1 MPAPAAVLAVLLAAG
16 AWRLLRAEPAL
27 PVYKSLPGFSLTDS
41 RGRPFTRADLLGKV
55 WIANL
60 IYTRCEDTCPL
71 QAVELAR
78 ILKEFDAETGLRIL
92 SVSVD
97 SKHDTPEVL
106 ARYALSLRADPDRW
120 HFLTGDE
127 AAIARLAR
135 EGFSL
140 AYGTRSAGKDIS
152 PAHGPHAL
160 LRRAGAF
167 LSPPAAFAH
176 HATLPLPGKGG
187 LRYEVTHSARFILL
201 GRKAQIRG
209 YYLSED
215 SKALRRLRRHARILL
230 RETP

>member
-1 MPAPAAVLAVLLAAG
+1 M
-16 AWRLLRAEPAL
+16 
-27 PVYKSLPGFSLTDS
+27 
-41 RGRPFTRADLLGKV
+41 
-55 WIANL
+55 
-60 IYTRCEDTCPL
+60 
-71 QAVELAR
+71 AR

-140 AYGTRSAGKDIS
+140 AYGTRSGGKRHLPGTRPARPPSKGRGPSS
-152 PAHGPHAL
+152 P
-160 LRRAGAF
+160 
-167 LSPPAAFAH
+167 PPAAFAH
-176 HATLPLPGKGG
+176 HTTLPLPGKGG
-187 LRYEVTHSARFILL
+187 LGYEVTHSARFILL